1 MLRKLLED
9 GYLNAHRILLKEQVR
24 LNIKPDDIVILS
36 ALLSLYEKKRNTVS
50 ISALAKMTSLTSS
63 KAGEV
68 FNHLIEQ
75 GYVSTEL
82 ELKSDGKEKEVFSLD
97 LLFDKI
103 TNMFKAD
110 IEQSKNQK
118 HDQDISYIITH
129 IEKTLSKSLSPYDL
143 EIIKEWFT
151 EHFTRVQI
159 EKAIE
164 VALDHHRKT
173 VSYIDRVLR
182 SSETFE
188 KELDEKKRETIDK
201 LIRGVK

>member
-1 MLRKLLED
+1 
-9 GYLNAHRILLKEQVR
+9 HRILLKEQVR

-129 IEKTLSKSLSPYDL
+129 IEKTLNKSLSPYDL